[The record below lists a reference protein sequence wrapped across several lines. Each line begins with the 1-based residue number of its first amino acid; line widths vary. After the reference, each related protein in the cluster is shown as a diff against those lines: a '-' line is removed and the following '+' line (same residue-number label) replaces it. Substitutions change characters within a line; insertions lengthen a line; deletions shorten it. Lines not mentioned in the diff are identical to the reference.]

1 MKDKSSS
8 PIIILCSVIIL
19 LIGISYVN
27 LSAIKWIKLKNV
39 DVFSDIKKRKPFK
52 PLPLPLVEIDSTK
65 INGKYVQP
73 TDLTLIADYGL
84 DGDHSIVHFF
94 QKLNAIKTQKKK
106 LRIAYFGDSFIEG
119 DYITGELR
127 SKFQE
132 TYGGNGVGFV
142 PMQSIVEANYST
154 INFNSNSSWTDQN
167 FVNSPSNTMLGLT
180 GHVFYS
186 KGGSATSYA
195 PKKGSSL
202 NQVKIY
208 TGQIGNTNAYASVT
222 KDNIS
227 QQIMLNN
234 NDVINETLISGYPIS
249 SLKVAIGDNQL
260 PVYGVSIED
269 TTGIYLDNYGFRG
282 NSGLLTN
289 KVTPEIMSGFGKYL
303 QYDLIIVHYGLNAVA
318 HGQEKF
324 TWYENAQNKLIQ
336 KLKTSFPNTAILLI
350 STSDIGYNQD
360 GSWITEPAV
369 PFMVSTQR
377 GIAKKNKIAFWDLY
391 TSMGGENTIVNW
403 AEQEPKL
410 AAMDYTHLSYL
421 GAKKVANLIFNKLL
435 ASKSHYENNR
445 IK

>member
-1 MKDKSSS
+1 
-8 PIIILCSVIIL
+8 
-19 LIGISYVN
+19 
-27 LSAIKWIKLKNV
+27 
-39 DVFSDIKKRKPFK
+39 
-52 PLPLPLVEIDSTK
+52 
-65 INGKYVQP
+65 
-73 TDLTLIADYGL
+73 
-84 DGDHSIVHFF
+84 
-94 QKLNAIKTQKKK
+94 
-106 LRIAYFGDSFIEG
+106 
-119 DYITGELR
+119 
-127 SKFQE
+127 
-132 TYGGNGVGFV
+132 
-142 PMQSIVEANYST
+142 
-154 INFNSNSSWTDQN
+154 
-167 FVNSPSNTMLGLT
+167 
-180 GHVFYS
+180 
-186 KGGSATSYA
+186 
-195 PKKGSSL
+195 
-202 NQVKIY
+202 
-208 TGQIGNTNAYASVT
+208 
-222 KDNIS
+222 
-227 QQIMLNN
+227 
-234 NDVINETLISGYPIS
+234 
-249 SLKVAIGDNQL
+249 VAIGDNQL

-289 KVTPEIMSGFGKYL
+289 RVTPEIMSGFGKYL

-350 STSDIGYNQD
+350 STSDMGYNQD

-410 AAMDYTHLSYL
+410 AAMDYTHLSYS